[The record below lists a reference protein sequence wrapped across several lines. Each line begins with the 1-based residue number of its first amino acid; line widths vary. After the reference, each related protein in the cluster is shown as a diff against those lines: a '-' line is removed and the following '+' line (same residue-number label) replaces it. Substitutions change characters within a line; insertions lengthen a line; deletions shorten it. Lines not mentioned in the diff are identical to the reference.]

1 MLQIFPDI
9 SYIWHLEIVDQLD
22 NSNYYVI
29 INQIIPD
36 SYYGIFIWLVRWF
49 TLFGIY
55 CLAFSS
61 LVTLKHKSKWLLI

>member
-1 MLQIFPDI
+1 MILPQLKLLGMVEMLQIFPDI

-36 SYYGIFIWLVRWF
+36 SYYGIFI
-49 TLFGIY
+49 
-55 CLAFSS
+55 
-61 LVTLKHKSKWLLI
+61 